1 MLQDP
6 STDGRAAWQRQ
17 NGASEQP
24 ADLLDFCLVICRLL
38 CFCRT
43 IFFFFLARLIS
54 GYGTS
59 KKERK
64 KKQPPLGKSDSIFPI
79 IYGRMNSPFCPSA
92 AATAFTLG
100 SSRVTERGTKGLIQL
115 YYLSFSGG
123 QVARAALCAT
133 DFFYYYFSLHRSSS
147 FLPAHLSCH
156 LSTSGSIC
164 RL

>member
-17 NGASEQP
+17 NGASEQL

-43 IFFFFLARLIS
+43 IFFFFCQVNIGVMVLQ
-54 GYGTS
+54 
-59 KKERK
+59 K
-64 KKQPPLGKSDSIFPI
+64 KKKKNQPPLGKSDSIFPI

-92 AATAFTLG
+92 AATAFTLCG
-100 SSRVTERGTKGLIQL
+100 SRVTERGTKGLIQL

-133 DFFYYYFSLHRSSS
+133 DFFYYFFSLHRSSS